1 MELRGEEQ
9 VAEHADAGVITAVE
23 DEWEECGAEGRDVE
37 RGELDAVEKELDGD
51 GDPCGESV
59 ARGEWS
65 VWGLLGEGVVV
76 E

>member
-1 MELRGEEQ
+1 MRGEEQ

-23 DEWEECGAEGRDVE
+23 DEWEQRGAEGRDVE
-37 RGELDAVEKELDGD
+37 RGELDAVKEELDGD

-59 ARGEWS
+59 ARSEWS
-65 VWGLLGEGVVV
+65 VGGLLGEGGGCV